1 MFHMREHFKL
11 HDNVQEQTKDTT
23 FEKSSE
29 QVAQIQKPQYD
40 VPKSWF
46 RETDGMC
53 P

>member
-1 MFHMREHFKL
+1 MFHTREHFKL

-23 FEKSSE
+23 FEKLSE
-29 QVAQIQKPQYD
+29 QVIQIQKLQYD
-40 VPKSWF
+40 VPKSRF